1 MRTRILLTAVSFVML
16 AACNNLQEAE
26 EAAGQFPVA
35 ASVWGTVNA
44 DNVPVSRVA
53 NDVWETGDAIG
64 ITGKSGN
71 VEYVNKRYD
80 FSKGSSFIP
89 AGEIIYYID
98 KKTVEFSAYHP
109 FNETGGAF
117 EVNVSNQNES
127 KNFDYLYATA
137 EGSEAA
143 PLLDFK
149 FRHQMCKVVL
159 NFLPGSGFAEDA
171 DFSNGIIRFA
181 SLHPNG
187 TFNTIT
193 GSAEIN
199 AEEAGGL
206 EFIAGTTIV
215 PAGNTYSFIL
225 LPETVSG
232 GVALS
237 FIQEDGTVY
246 EGASLTGKESADL
259 ALTPG
264 KVYEYNVTV
273 NRERL
278 TISSSAIHG
287 WDETPGDKDVNI
299 NI

>member
-1 MRTRILLTAVSFVML
+1 MRIRFLLTAVSLMIL
-16 AACNNLQEAE
+16 TACNNLQETE
-26 EAAGQFPVA
+26 ETIGQMPVA
-35 ASVWGTVNA
+35 VNVWGTINT
-44 DNVPVSRVA
+44 NGLTTRVT
-53 NDVWETGDAIG
+53 NDTWETGDAIG
-64 ITGKSGN
+64 ISGKSGN
-71 VEYVNKRYD
+71 VEYTNRQYD
-80 FSKGSSFIP
+80 FFKGSSFIP
-89 AGEIIYYID
+89 AGEVIYYINRE
-98 KKTVEFSAYHP
+98 TVEFSAYHP
-109 FNETGGAF
+109 FSEMGGELA
-117 EVNVSNQNES
+117 VNVSNQNES
-127 KNFDYLYATA
+127 KSFDYLYATA

-149 FRHQMCKVVL
+149 FRHKMCKVVL
-159 NFLPGSGFAEDA
+159 HFLPGSGFAEDA
-171 DFSNGIIRFA
+171 DFSNGIIRLA
-181 SLHPNG
+181 DLHPTG

-193 GSAEIN
+193 GSAGIST
-199 AEEAGGL
+199 EEAGGL
-206 EFIAGTTIV
+206 EFTAGTTIV
-215 PAGNTYSFIL
+215 PDGNTYSFIL

-232 GVALS
+232 GVSLS

-278 TISSSAIHG
+278 TISSSSIHG

>member
-1 MRTRILLTAVSFVML
+1 MRIRFLLTAVSLMIL
-16 AACNNLQEAE
+16 TACNNLQETE
-26 EAAGQFPVA
+26 ETIGQMPVA
-35 ASVWGTVNA
+35 VNVWGTINTGGLTT
-44 DNVPVSRVA
+44 RVT
-53 NDVWETGDAIG
+53 NDTWETGDAIG
-64 ITGKSGN
+64 ISGKSGN
-71 VEYVNKRYD
+71 VEYTNRQYD

-89 AGEIIYYID
+89 AGEVIYYINRA
-98 KKTVEFSAYHP
+98 TVEFSAYHP
-109 FNETGGAF
+109 FNETGGELA
-117 EVNVSNQNES
+117 VNVSNQNES
-127 KNFDYLYATA
+127 KSFDYLYATA

-149 FRHQMCKVVL
+149 FRHKMCKVVL

-171 DFSNGIIRFA
+171 DFSNGIIRLA
-181 SLHPNG
+181 ALHPTG

-193 GSAEIN
+193 GSAGIST
-199 AEEAGGL
+199 EEAGGL
-206 EFIAGTTIV
+206 EFTAGTTIV
-215 PAGNTYSFIL
+215 PDGNTYSFIL
-225 LPETVSG
+225 LPETISG

-278 TISSSAIHG
+278 TISSSSIHG

>member
-1 MRTRILLTAVSFVML
+1 MRIRFLLTAVSLVIL
-16 AACNNLQEAE
+16 TACNNLQETE
-26 EAAGQFPVA
+26 ETIGQMPVA
-35 ASVWGTVNA
+35 VNVWGTINT
-44 DNVPVSRVA
+44 NGLTTRVT
-53 NDVWETGDAIG
+53 NDTWETGDAIG
-64 ITGKSGN
+64 ISGKSGN
-71 VEYVNKRYD
+71 VEYTNRQYD

-89 AGEIIYYID
+89 AGEVIYYINRE
-98 KKTVEFSAYHP
+98 TVKFSAYHP
-109 FNETGGAF
+109 FNETGGELA
-117 EVNVSNQNES
+117 VNVSNQNES
-127 KNFDYLYATA
+127 KSFDYLYATA

-149 FRHQMCKVVL
+149 FRHKMCKVVL

-171 DFSNGIIRFA
+171 DFSNGIIRLA
-181 SLHPNG
+181 DLHPTG

-193 GSAEIN
+193 GSAGIST
-199 AEEAGGL
+199 EEAGGL
-206 EFIAGTTIV
+206 EFTAGTTIV
-215 PAGNTYSFIL
+215 PDGNTYSFIL

-278 TISSSAIHG
+278 TISSSSIHG

>member
-1 MRTRILLTAVSFVML
+1 MRIRFLLMAVSLMIL
-16 AACNNLQEAE
+16 TACNNLQETE
-26 EAAGQFPVA
+26 EAIGQIPVA
-35 ASVWGTVNA
+35 VNVWGTINT
-44 DNVPVSRVA
+44 NGLTTRVT
-53 NDVWETGDAIG
+53 NDTWETGDAIG
-64 ITGKSGN
+64 ISGKSGN
-71 VEYVNKRYD
+71 IEYTNRQYD

-89 AGEIIYYID
+89 AGEVIYYIN
-98 KKTVEFSAYHP
+98 KETVKFSAYHP

-181 SLHPNG
+181 SLHPTG

-259 ALTPG
+259 ALTLG

>member
-1 MRTRILLTAVSFVML
+1 MRIRFLLTAVSLMIL
-16 AACNNLQEAE
+16 TACNNLQETE
-26 EAAGQFPVA
+26 ETIGQMPVA
-35 ASVWGTVNA
+35 VNVWGTINT
-44 DNVPVSRVA
+44 NGLTTRVT
-53 NDVWETGDAIG
+53 NDTWETGDAIG
-64 ITGKSGN
+64 ISGKSGN
-71 VEYVNKRYD
+71 IEYTNRQYA

-89 AGEIIYYID
+89 AGEVIYYINRE
-98 KKTVEFSAYHP
+98 TVEFSAYHP
-109 FNETGGAF
+109 FNETGGGLA
-117 EVNVSNQNES
+117 VNVSNQNES
-127 KNFDYLYATA
+127 KSFDYLYATA

-143 PLLDFK
+143 PLLNFK
-149 FRHQMCKVVL
+149 FRHKMCKVVL

-171 DFSNGIIRFA
+171 DFSNGIVRLA
-181 SLHPNG
+181 DLHPTG

-193 GSAEIN
+193 GSTGIST
-199 AEEAGGL
+199 EEAGGL
-206 EFIAGTTIV
+206 EFTAGTTIV
-215 PAGNTYSFIL
+215 PDGNTYSFIL

-278 TISSSAIHG
+278 SISSSAIHG

>member
-1 MRTRILLTAVSFVML
+1 MRIRFLLTAVSLMIL
-16 AACNNLQEAE
+16 TACNNLQETE
-26 EAAGQFPVA
+26 ETIGQMPVA
-35 ASVWGTVNA
+35 VNVWGTINT
-44 DNVPVSRVA
+44 NGLTTRVT
-53 NDVWETGDAIG
+53 NDMWETGDAIG
-64 ITGKSGN
+64 ISGKSGN
-71 VEYVNKRYD
+71 VEYTNRQYD

-89 AGEIIYYID
+89 AGEVIYYINRA
-98 KKTVEFSAYHP
+98 TVEFSAYHP
-109 FNETGGAF
+109 FNETGGELA
-117 EVNVSNQNES
+117 VNVSNQNES

-149 FRHQMCKVVL
+149 FRHKMCKVVL

-171 DFSNGIIRFA
+171 DFSNGIVRLA
-181 SLHPNG
+181 DLHPTG

-193 GSAEIN
+193 GSVGIST
-199 AEEAGGL
+199 EEAGGL
-206 EFIAGTTIV
+206 EFTAGTTIV
-215 PAGNTYSFIL
+215 PDGNTYSFIL

-246 EGASLTGKESADL
+246 EGANLTGKESADL

-273 NRERL
+273 SRERL
-278 TISSSAIHG
+278 TISSSSIHG

>member
-1 MRTRILLTAVSFVML
+1 MRNRFLLTAVSLVIL

-26 EAAGQFPVA
+26 ETTGQFPVA
-35 ASVWGTVNA
+35 ASVWGTVSTDNA
-44 DNVPVSRVA
+44 PASRVA

-64 ITGKSGN
+64 ISGKSGN

-89 AGEIIYYID
+89 AEEVIYYIG
-98 KKTVEFSAYHP
+98 KEAAEFSAYHP
-109 FNETGGAF
+109 FNEADG
-117 EVNVSNQNES
+117 ELVINVSDQNES
-127 KNFDYLYATA
+127 KSFDYLYATA

-143 PLLDFK
+143 PLLDFQ
-149 FRHQMCKVVL
+149 FRHKMCKVML

-171 DFSNGIIRFA
+171 DFGNGTIRLA
-181 SLHPNG
+181 SLHATG

-193 GSAEIN
+193 GN
-199 AEEAGGL
+199 AGTSVGESEVL

-215 PAGNTYSFIL
+215 PDGNTYSLVL

-237 FIQEDGTVY
+237 FVREDGTIY
-246 EGASLTGKESADL
+246 EGAILTSKESPDL
-259 ALTPG
+259 TLTPG

-278 TISSSAIHG
+278 TVSSSTIHG

>member
-1 MRTRILLTAVSFVML
+1 MRIRFLLMAVSLMIL
-16 AACNNLQEAE
+16 TACNNLQETE
-26 EAAGQFPVA
+26 EAISQIPVA
-35 ASVWGTVNA
+35 VNVWGTINTNGLA
-44 DNVPVSRVA
+44 TRVT

-64 ITGKSGN
+64 ISGKSEN
-71 VEYVNKRYD
+71 VEYTNKQYD

-89 AGEIIYYID
+89 AGEVIYYIN
-98 KKTVEFSAYHP
+98 KEMVKFSAYYP
-109 FNETGGAF
+109 FNEMGGAF

-181 SLHPNG
+181 SLHPTG
-187 TFNTIT
+187 TFNTVT
-193 GSAEIN
+193 GSAEIT

-215 PAGNTYSFIL
+215 PDGNTYSFIL

-237 FIQEDGTVY
+237 FTQEDGTVY
-246 EGASLTGKESADL
+246 EGASLTGKESSDL

>member
-1 MRTRILLTAVSFVML
+1 M
-16 AACNNLQEAE
+16 
-26 EAAGQFPVA
+26 
-35 ASVWGTVNA
+35 
-44 DNVPVSRVA
+44 
-53 NDVWETGDAIG
+53 
-64 ITGKSGN
+64 K
-71 VEYVNKRYD
+71 
-80 FSKGSSFIP
+80 
-89 AGEIIYYID
+89 
-98 KKTVEFSAYHP
+98 FSAYHP
-109 FNETGGAF
+109 FNETGGELA
-117 EVNVSNQNES
+117 VNVSNQNES
-127 KNFDYLYATA
+127 KSFDYLYATA

-149 FRHQMCKVVL
+149 FRHKMCKVVL

-171 DFSNGIIRFA
+171 DFSNGIIRLA
-181 SLHPNG
+181 DLHPTG

-193 GSAEIN
+193 GSAGIST
-199 AEEAGGL
+199 EEAGGL
-206 EFIAGTTIV
+206 EFTAGTTIV
-215 PAGNTYSFIL
+215 PDGNTYSFIL

-278 TISSSAIHG
+278 TISSSSIHG

>member
-1 MRTRILLTAVSFVML
+1 MRIRFLLTAVSLMIL
-16 AACNNLQEAE
+16 TACNNLQETE
-26 EAAGQFPVA
+26 ETIGQMPMAVN
-35 ASVWGTVNA
+35 VWGTINT
-44 DNVPVSRVA
+44 NGLTTRVT
-53 NDVWETGDAIG
+53 NDTWETGDAIG
-64 ITGKSGN
+64 ISGKSGN
-71 VEYVNKRYD
+71 VEYTNRQYD

-89 AGEIIYYID
+89 AGEVIYYINRE
-98 KKTVEFSAYHP
+98 TVKFSAYHP
-109 FNETGGAF
+109 FNETGGELA
-117 EVNVSNQNES
+117 VNVSNQNES
-127 KNFDYLYATA
+127 KSFDYLYATA

-149 FRHQMCKVVL
+149 FRHKMCKVVL

-171 DFSNGIIRFA
+171 DFSNGIVRLA
-181 SLHPNG
+181 DLHPTG

-193 GSAEIN
+193 GSAGIST
-199 AEEAGGL
+199 EEAGGL
-206 EFIAGTTIV
+206 EFTAGTTIV
-215 PAGNTYSFIL
+215 SDGNTYSFIL

-278 TISSSAIHG
+278 IISSSAIHG

>member
-1 MRTRILLTAVSFVML
+1 MRIRFLLTAVSLMVL
-16 AACNNLQEAE
+16 TACNNLQETE
-26 EAAGQFPVA
+26 ETIGQMSVA
-35 ASVWGTVNA
+35 VNVWGTINT
-44 DNVPVSRVA
+44 NGLITRVT
-53 NDVWETGDAIG
+53 NDTWETGDAIG
-64 ITGKSGN
+64 ISGKSGN
-71 VEYVNKRYD
+71 VEYTNRQYD

-89 AGEIIYYID
+89 AGEVIYYINRE
-98 KKTVEFSAYHP
+98 TVEFSAYHP
-109 FNETGGAF
+109 FNETGGELA
-117 EVNVSNQNES
+117 VNVSNQNES
-127 KNFDYLYATA
+127 KSFDYLYATA
-137 EGSEAA
+137 EGSETA

-149 FRHQMCKVVL
+149 FRHMMCKVVL
-159 NFLPGSGFAEDA
+159 HFLPGNGFAEDA
-171 DFSNGIIRFA
+171 DFSNGIVRLA
-181 SLHPNG
+181 SLHPTG

-193 GSAEIN
+193 GSAGISM
-199 AEEAGGL
+199 EEAGGL
-206 EFIAGTTIV
+206 EFTAGTTIV
-215 PAGNTYSFIL
+215 PDGNTYSFIL

-264 KVYEYNVTV
+264 NVYEYNVTV

-278 TISSSAIHG
+278 TISSSSIHG

>member
-159 NFLPGSGFAEDA
+159 NFLPGTGFAEDA

-181 SLHPNG
+181 SLHPTG

-259 ALTPG
+259 A
-264 KVYEYNVTV
+264 YEYNVTV

>member
-1 MRTRILLTAVSFVML
+1 MRNRFLLTAVSLVIL
-16 AACNNLQEAE
+16 TACNNQQEAE
-26 EAAGQFPVA
+26 ETTGQFPVA
-35 ASVWGTVNA
+35 ASVWGTVNT
-44 DNVPVSRVA
+44 NGLVSRVA

-64 ITGKSGN
+64 ISGKSGN
-71 VEYVNKRYD
+71 VEYTNKQYD
-80 FSKGSSFIP
+80 FSKGSSFVP
-89 AGEIIYYID
+89 AGEVIYYIG
-98 KKTVEFSAYHP
+98 KETVEFSAYHP
-109 FNETGGAF
+109 FNEVGGELAI
-117 EVNVSNQNES
+117 NVSDQNES

-143 PLLDFK
+143 PLLDFQ
-149 FRHQMCKVVL
+149 FRHKMCKVVL

-171 DFSNGIIRFA
+171 DFGNGTIRLA
-181 SLHPNG
+181 SLHATG
-187 TFNTIT
+187 TFNTLT
-193 GSAEIN
+193 GNAEIS
-199 AEEAGGL
+199 AGEGEGL
-206 EFIAGTTIV
+206 EFVAGTTIV
-215 PAGNTYSFIL
+215 PEGNTYSLVL

-246 EGASLTGKESADL
+246 EGAILTGKESPDL

-278 TISSSAIHG
+278 TVSSSTIHG